1 MAGFDWNGNGKKDS
15 FDHYMDMKVTSN
27 SDDEFKSTN
36 GGNGGNNGG
45 CGKFGCG
52 WIAIVVVVIML
63 ISFIGDGA
71 SWVAID
77 RLLGFGL
84 LAFLFLRW
92 ISTQQKYY
100 TSNSYIATQI

>member
-15 FDHYMDMKVTSN
+15 FDHYMDMKVTSDLSKDNDN
-27 SDDEFKSTN
+27 SDSDFGDDFKSTS
-36 GGNGGNNGG
+36 GGTGSSSSKNSSRG
-45 CGKFGCG
+45 FGCG

-92 ISTQQKYY
+92 IST
-100 TSNSYIATQI
+100 